1 MVGGGERAFE
11 LGRNPRHLHPRAAG
25 DDVGNCPVDVMRLE
39 QRARPRVEAAGRRQR
54 RIDAR
59 GVGGVDGQRGDAA
72 AVVVVFGGQA
82 LA

>member
-25 DDVGNCPVDVMRLE
+25 DDVGAGTVDVVRLE
-39 QRARPRVEAAGRRQR
+39 QRARPAVEAARRGQR
-54 RIDAR
+54 RVDAR
-59 GVGGVDGQRGDAA
+59 GVGGVDGQGSGATT
-72 AVVVVFGGQA
+72 VIVLGGQA